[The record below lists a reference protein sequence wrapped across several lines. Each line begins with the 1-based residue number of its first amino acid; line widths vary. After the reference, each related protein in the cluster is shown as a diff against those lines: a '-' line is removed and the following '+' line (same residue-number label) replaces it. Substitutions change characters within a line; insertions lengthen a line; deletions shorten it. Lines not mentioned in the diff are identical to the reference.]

1 MSICIINNKPQFSA
15 AFVLENHI
23 NFKIIHETTYSFSD
37 EVFLEPHYL
46 RFRPKQTPFI
56 DVTKFSIALKS
67 EPEGHRVIEDE
78 EHNVIDFCWF
88 EKLTKRFT
96 IHVESSLETKA
107 FNPFD
112 FIIHP
117 DSFNTVPFTYSEH
130 QIQVLYS
137 ALQKKQLDPALLD
150 YANAILESSNFN
162 TVTFIANLTIQIHKD
177 FSVEYREDGPP
188 LSPEHTF
195 EIKKGSCRDL
205 SWMQIN
211 LLRHL
216 GVAARFVSGYFYFD
230 MQNPSYEL
238 HAWIE
243 VFIPG
248 TGWLGFDP
256 SHGILTGNTHFPLAS
271 SAIPENTMPV
281 SGGIR
286 GSATSQLITHLS
298 IEKQ

>member
-1 MSICIINNKPQFSA
+1 M
-15 AFVLENHI
+15 
-23 NFKIIHETTYSFSD
+23 NFKIIHETTYTFSD

-56 DVTKFSIALKS
+56 EVTNFAIALKS
-67 EPEGHRVIEDE
+67 APEGHRVIEDE

-88 EKLTKRFT
+88 EKLTNSFT
-96 IHVESSLETKA
+96 IYAESSLHTKEY
-107 FNPFD
+107 NPFD
-112 FIIHP
+112 FIVHP
-117 DSFNTVPFTYSEH
+117 DSFNSMPFTYSE
-130 QIQVLYS
+130 QQS
-137 ALQKKQLDPALLD
+137 QLLHASLKTSLLD
-150 YANAILESSNFN
+150 QDLVDYAKGILTTSHFN
-162 TVTFIANLTIQIHKD
+162 TVTFITNLTIQIHKD
-177 FSVEYREDGPP
+177 FAVEYREDGPP
-188 LSPEHTF
+188 LSPKSTF

-211 LLRHL
+211 LLRDL
-216 GVAARFVSGYFYFD
+216 GIAARFVSGYFYFETEK
-230 MQNPSYEL
+230 PIYEL
-238 HAWIE
+238 HAWVE

-256 SHGILTGNTHFPLAS
+256 SHGILTGNTHFPVAS

-286 GSATSQLITHLS
+286 GSATSKLVTQLI

>member
-1 MSICIINNKPQFSA
+1 M
-15 AFVLENHI
+15 

-56 DVTKFSIALKS
+56 EVTNFSIALKS
-67 EPEGHRVIEDE
+67 TPEGHRVIEDE

-88 EKLTKRFT
+88 EKLTNSFT
-96 IHVESSLETKA
+96 IHAESSLHTKEY
-107 FNPFD
+107 NPFD
-112 FIIHP
+112 FIVHP
-117 DSFNTVPFTYSEH
+117 DSFNKIPFSYSEQQS
-130 QIQVLYS
+130 QILHAS
-137 ALQKKQLDPALLD
+137 LQTSLLDQELMD
-150 YANAILESSNFN
+150 YANSIIVTSYFN
-162 TVTFIANLTIQIHKD
+162 TVTFITNLTIQIHKD
-177 FSVEYREDGPP
+177 FVVEYREDGPP
-188 LSPEHTF
+188 LTPENTF
-195 EIKKGSCRDL
+195 QIKKGSCRDL

-211 LLRHL
+211 LLRNL
-216 GVAARFVSGYFYFD
+216 GIAARFVSGYFYFETEK
-230 MQNPSYEL
+230 PVYEL
-238 HAWIE
+238 HAWVE

-256 SHGILTGNTHFPLAS
+256 SHGILTGNTHFPVAS

-286 GSATSQLITHLS
+286 GSATSQLMTHLR

>member
-1 MSICIINNKPQFSA
+1 MESYM
-15 AFVLENHI
+15 

-37 EVFLEPHYL
+37 PVFLEPHYL

-56 DVTKFSIALKS
+56 NVTNFSIALKS

-88 EKLTKRFT
+88 EKLTNRFT
-96 IHVESSLETKA
+96 ILVESSLQTKEY
-107 FNPFD
+107 NPFN

-117 DSFNTVPFTYSEH
+117 DSFNTLPFTYSD
-130 QIQVLYS
+130 QQYQLLFAS
-137 ALQKKQLDPALLD
+137 LQKAPLAQELVD
-150 YANAILESSNFN
+150 YANGILDASHFN
-162 TVTFIANLTIQIHKD
+162 TIAFLTNLTSQIHQD
-177 FSVEYREDGPP
+177 FTVEYREAGPP
-188 LSPEHTF
+188 LSPANTF

-211 LLRHL
+211 LLRHY
-216 GVAARFVSGYFYFD
+216 GIAARFVSGYFYFD
-230 MQNPSYEL
+230 MEEPTYEL
-238 HAWIE
+238 HAWVE

-256 SHGILTGNTHFPLAS
+256 SHGILTGNTHFSVAS
-271 SAIPENTMPV
+271 SAICENTMPV

-286 GSATSQLITHLS
+286 GSATSQLITNLT

>member
-1 MSICIINNKPQFSA
+1 M
-15 AFVLENHI
+15 

-56 DVTKFSIALKS
+56 EVTNFSIALKS

-88 EKLTKRFT
+88 EKLTNHFT
-96 IHVESSLETKA
+96 IHAETSLQTKA
-107 FNPFD
+107 YNPFD
-112 FIIHP
+112 FIVHP
-117 DSFNTVPFTYSEH
+117 DSFNSMPFIYSEQQS
-130 QIQVLYS
+130 QILHAS
-137 ALQKKQLDPALLD
+137 LQTSLLDQKLVD
-150 YANAILESSNFN
+150 YANSILATSHFN
-162 TVTFIANLTIQIHKD
+162 TVTFITNLTIQIHKD
-177 FSVEYREDGPP
+177 FVVEYREDGPP
-188 LSPEHTF
+188 LSPCSTF

-211 LLRHL
+211 LLRDL
-216 GVAARFVSGYFYFD
+216 GIAARFVSGYFYFETEK
-230 MQNPSYEL
+230 PIYEL
-238 HAWIE
+238 HAWVE

-256 SHGILTGNTHFPLAS
+256 SHGILTGNTHFPVAS

-286 GSATSQLITHLS
+286 GSATSKLVTQLI